1 MDNVRYF
8 QILQI
13 LTRMSIGTMDVL
25 VIGDV
30 CLFLKLLYVE
40 LKNASFCNLLRFC

>member
-1 MDNVRYF
+1 MDNVQYL
-8 QILQI
+8 QVLQI
-13 LTRMSIGTMDVL
+13 LSRMSIGTMYLL

-40 LKNASFCNLLRFC
+40 LNASFCNLLRFC